1 MKLPSA
7 SSTRNRS
14 CILQEEAYEALN
26 FQRNLPCN
34 PTKKKKK
41 KDIPFLTNQ
50 TKKILCKDQ
59 IGGRKKKQI
68 SNKKRRK
75 T

>member
-41 KDIPFLTNQ
+41 KRYSVLNQ
-50 TKKILCKDQ
+50 SDKKNLMQKSDR
-59 IGGRKKKQI
+59 GKKK
-68 SNKKRRK
+68 KKR
-75 T
+75 